1 MTQLEPKPYAD
12 FSRGP
17 GGIIFKGSLH
27 EEEKHKLDKEM
38 PGCWRGRAS
47 NKSVS
52 EVFLQPSLSGRS
64 QGLKIKSER
73 VV

>member
-1 MTQLEPKPYAD
+1 MHFIFFKLKTFKNQKNDSQLEPKPYVD
-12 FSRGP
+12 LSRGP

-38 PGCWRGRAS
+38 PECWRGRVS

-52 EVFLQPSLSGRS
+52 
-64 QGLKIKSER
+64 
-73 VV
+73 